1 MERLQKVISQAGI
14 ASRRDAEILI
24 TSGKVKVN
32 GIVITELGTKV
43 NPLKDKV
50 SVNGKPISS
59 EKPVYVMLNKP
70 KGVVCTMEDP
80 QGRRKVSDLVAD
92 IPERIYPVGRL
103 DYNTEGLLLMT
114 NDGAMTH
121 GLLHP
126 SRKINKT
133 YLAKVSGMPPEEKI
147 DHLRM
152 GIKLADG
159 MTQPARVQI
168 LERDQEKNITALE
181 ITIHEGKNR
190 QIRRMFEAIGYPVK
204 TLKRIKFAFLTLTG
218 LRRGQ
223 YRFLTDEEISEL
235 KKYTVN

>member
-14 ASRRDAEILI
+14 ASRRDAEVLI

-32 GIVITELGTKV
+32 GVVVTELGTKV

-50 SVNGKPISS
+50 SVNGNLITS
-59 EKPVYVMLNKP
+59 EKHVYVLLNKP
-70 KGVVCTMEDP
+70 KGVICTMEDP
-80 QGRRKVSDLVAD
+80 QGRRKVSDLVAE

-114 NDGAMTH
+114 NDGAMTN

-126 SRKINKT
+126 SRQIFKT
-133 YLAKVSGMPPEEKI
+133 YIAKVHGQPPEEKI
-147 DHLRM
+147 DLLRI

-159 MTQPARVQI
+159 VTQPARIRI
-168 LERDQEKNITALE
+168 LETDREKNITSLE
-181 ITIHEGKNR
+181 VTIHEGKNR

-204 TLKRIKFAFLTLTG
+204 GLKRIKFAFLTLTG

-223 YRFLTDEEISEL
+223 HRFLTSEEIAEL
-235 KKYTVN
+235 KQYME

>member
-1 MERLQKVISQAGI
+1 VERLQKVISQAGI
-14 ASRRDAEILI
+14 ASRRDAEVLI

-32 GIVITELGTKV
+32 GIVVTELGTKV

-50 SVNGKPISS
+50 SVNGNLITS

-70 KGVVCTMEDP
+70 KGIISTMEDP

-103 DYNTEGLLLMT
+103 DYNTEGLLIMT

-126 SRKINKT
+126 SRKIFKT
-133 YLAKVSGMPPEEKI
+133 YIAKVQGQPPEEKI
-147 DHLRM
+147 DLLRI
-152 GIKLADG
+152 GIKLTDG
-159 MTQPARVQI
+159 VTQPALVRIMEVD
-168 LERDQEKNITALE
+168 REKNITSLE
-181 ITIHEGKNR
+181 VTIHEGKNR

-204 TLKRIKFAFLTLTG
+204 GLKRIKFAFLTLTG

-223 YRFLTDEEISEL
+223 YRFLTNEEIAEL
-235 KKYTVN
+235 KKYIE